1 MRVMQAQSES
11 LAILN
16 MALPLRLFLMQ
27 RRSLWAAA
35 NHAQICKSDN
45 HWTQA
50 LLMITAGQAG
60 MLRAKQQLLAL
71 LLERV
76 RDQTSYTRKQ
86 VVASWTLLA
95 EHAKIPISH
104 WVPVAELAIG
114 RILT

>member
-1 MRVMQAQSES
+1 MSRFQAGPHLPEGTCTNILRMMIAVM
-11 LAILN
+11 
-16 MALPLRLFLMQ
+16 MHGP
-27 RRSLWAAA
+27 
-35 NHAQICKSDN
+35 
-45 HWTQA
+45 
-50 LLMITAGQAG
+50 GQAN

-86 VVASWTLLA
+86 VLASWHLLA

-114 RILT
+114 EPHLAT